1 MDVDTLARF
10 EAVPVPTPAGGRLVV
25 ELVPAPDPW
34 DVARRLAHLPHL
46 LFLDSAER
54 EGERG
59 RYSYVSADPQSSF
72 RYTVKAQP
80 AIDPVAILR
89 RQLLEH
95 PSGLLDHLPPFQC
108 GLAGLF
114 GYGFGRQ
121 FERLPEARYNE
132 FGFPDVAVG
141 WYDWVVSFDHAA
153 NRAWVLSSGYPRT
166 RPNTWQ
172 TRARNRIQFVL
183 DHLSDDSP
191 PLPRV
196 THFVDPSPT
205 RVGPPGLAPQYP
217 LPDFPGVTSNFDRA
231 G

>member
-1 MDVDTLARF
+1 
-10 EAVPVPTPAGGRLVV
+10 
-25 ELVPAPDPW
+25 
-34 DVARRLAHLPHL
+34 
-46 LFLDSAER
+46 
-54 EGERG
+54 
-59 RYSYVSADPQSSF
+59 
-72 RYTVKAQP
+72 
-80 AIDPVAILR
+80 
-89 RQLLEH
+89 
-95 PSGLLDHLPPFQC
+95 
-108 GLAGLF
+108 
-114 GYGFGRQ
+114 FGRQ

-231 G
+231 GYEAAVARAIEYIHAGDCYQVNLSQRLLAPLREHPLELYGRLRRLNPAPFAA